1 MPESGKFY
9 MLVNPYIAGSTPKIF
24 KADNSFTASKQAYES
39 VSKYFNNEVPSFNF
53 TLLKLKSG
61 AIENESKL
69 QNLNLEEYGKNA
81 SSKLFNKNN
90 FSHFTVEEQQKSKGQ
105 VSFTINKF
113 EGKVSNLD
121 TLMNNIFKIQQ
132 KYKSNQTGGNSSDD
146 SSSSQTGGSTSE
158 SYSSTQSGGS
168 SDESSYQSDESSYQS
183 GGASSDSKSDSDN
196 KHRRSKYDDDDDDSP
211 DYYVKKYY
219 YDPISYWYYA
229 PALYGLNSFYFPMFS
244 APLSAQVYIDSFFP
258 SVYFNASTVGQP
270 NATFG
275 F

>member
-1 MPESGKFY
+1 MPDSGKFY

-24 KADNSFTASKQAYES
+24 KADNSFAASKEAYES

-69 QNLNLEEYGKNA
+69 QDLNLEEYGKNA

-90 FSHFTVEEQQKSKGQ
+90 FSHFTVEERKKSKDQ

-132 KYKSNQTGGNSSDD
+132 KYKSNQAGGNSSEEY
-146 SSSSQTGGSTSE
+146 SSSQSQGSSTE
-158 SYSSTQSGGS
+158 SYSSTQSGS
-168 SDESSYQSDESSYQS
+168 SSEESSYQS
-183 GGASSDSKSDSDN
+183 GGGSSDSKSDSDN

-244 APLSAQVYIDSFFP
+244 APLSAQVFIDSFYP
-258 SVYFNASTVGQP
+258 PIASYTAGQ
-270 NATFG
+270 ATIAY
-275 F
+275 